1 VFRRKAER
9 LEQLEP
15 VGVEGRVE
23 DEHVRLEEGELGT
36 HLSDRTSPV
45 HVVPP
50 QRESIDDLL
59 SDGGLILGDQDAG
72 AGWRHHR
79 AS

>member
-1 VFRRKAER
+1 
-9 LEQLEP
+9 
-15 VGVEGRVE
+15 
-23 DEHVRLEEGELGT
+23 
-36 HLSDRTSPV
+36 V